1 MINQTKQTKTIYNHD
16 ALVQFY
22 NVFKK
27 DIIINFV
34 RSYVEFKTIKGST
47 KWLKCIEHSNHYKT
61 NIKDYVDNDDFYL
74 FLIHH
79 GFIKVYEEQ
88 ALRNSIAN
96 N

>member
-1 MINQTKQTKTIYNHD
+1 MIKQTNQPKTIYNHD
-16 ALVQFY
+16 AMVKFY
-22 NVFKK
+22 NDFKK
-27 DIIINFV
+27 HIIIHFV

-47 KWLKCIEHSNHYKT
+47 KWLKHIERINHYKAD
-61 NIKDYVDNDDFYL
+61 IKDYADNDDFYL

-79 GFIKVYEEQ
+79 GFINVNEEQ